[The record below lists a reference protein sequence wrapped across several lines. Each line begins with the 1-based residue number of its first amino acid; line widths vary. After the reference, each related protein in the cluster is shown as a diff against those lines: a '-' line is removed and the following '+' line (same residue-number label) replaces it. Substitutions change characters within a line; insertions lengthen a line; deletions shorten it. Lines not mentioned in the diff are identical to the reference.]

1 MVTYGLHMLHFY
13 NILSFLTVLI
23 AENAM
28 IFEAFYNNESIFFIH
43 LLSFSGLFMHGCEIF
58 KLEIR
63 MSRLL
68 NSKFMA
74 KSLAL
79 AVTAVMVSTA
89 HAGKAE
95 QEQIQQLRKEVDA
108 LKSLIQQQH
117 QVQQQQQTQIEQVK
131 AQPVQIAAVAVK
143 AESPLTGF
151 KTKAGANVNV
161 YGFVR
166 GDANYII
173 EGADNDF
180 NSVHT
185 SKGEAEDKLRAT
197 AKTTRIGLDFSTPV
211 ESGKVGGKVEVDFAS
226 AAENLR
232 IRHAYLTYNDW
243 LFGQTTSNFL
253 SNHAPEMIDF
263 NTNAGG
269 GITRVPLVR
278 YGVKLAP
285 ATQLFISAE
294 KGNSTATAFKRT
306 VTDIRNNTGAVIG
319 TKITDEDVSS
329 GVKYNLPVLTA
340 KLTQGFAE
348 GKGSA
353 SARALVE
360 HYKSETSD
368 DDKMGWGVAAGVNY
382 QVSAPLKISADA
394 SHVVGNSNYLYG
406 SNSAFYLNTT
416 NGDIEQNEFN
426 AVQVGATYKFS
437 PNFRSSLA
445 YGAIFADDD
454 TDYAKLYTA
463 ANEKVQQ
470 AWINFIYT
478 PVAPIDLGVEYI
490 NGKRDTFAGQSYKDN
505 RVGLMAKYSF

>member
-23 AENAM
+23 AENAI

-151 KTKAGANVNV
+151 KSKAGANVNL

-173 EGADNDF
+173 EGADDDF
-180 NSVHT
+180 NAVHKSGST
-185 SKGEAEDKLRAT
+185 GAPLVNDKLRAT
-197 AKTTRIGLDFSTPV
+197 AKTTRIGLDFNTPV
-211 ESGKVGGKVEVDFAS
+211 GDAKVGGKVELDFAS
-226 AAENLR
+226 NDNSKSENLR

-263 NTNAGG
+263 GTNAGG
-269 GITRVPLVR
+269 GTARVPQVR
-278 YGVKLAP
+278 YGFKLAP
-285 ATQLFISAE
+285 ATQLFVSAE
-294 KGNSTATAFKRT
+294 EA
-306 VTDIRNNTGAVIG
+306 D
-319 TKITDEDVSS
+319 SS
-329 GVKYNLPVLTA
+329 GVVAGTTKYSLPNLTA

-360 HYKSETSD
+360 NYKSTVADDNET
-368 DDKMGWGVAAGVNY
+368 GWGVAAGLNY
-382 QVSAPLKISADA
+382 QVSAPLKVSADI

-406 SNSAFYLNTT
+406 ANSAYAVNTT
-416 NGDIEQNEFN
+416 NNSIEQNEFN

-437 PNFRSSLA
+437 PNFRSTLA

-454 TDYAKLYTA
+454 TDYATLNTA
-463 ANEKVQQ
+463 GNEKVQQ
-470 AWINFIYT
+470 AWVNFIYT

-490 NGKRDTFAGQSYKDN
+490 NGKRDTFTGQSYKDN

>member
-151 KTKAGANVNV
+151 KSKAGANVNL

-173 EGADNDF
+173 EGADDDF
-180 NSVHT
+180 NAVHKVNGSGT
-185 SKGEAEDKLRAT
+185 TDPKLVNDKLRAT
-197 AKTTRIGLDFSTPV
+197 AKTTRIGLDFNTPV
-211 ESGKVGGKVEVDFAS
+211 GDAKVGGKVEVDFAS
-226 AAENLR
+226 STENLR

-263 NTNAGG
+263 STNLGG
-269 GITRVPLVR
+269 GTARVPQVR
-278 YGVKLAP
+278 YGFKLAP
-285 ATQLFISAE
+285 ATQLFVSAE
-294 KGNSTATAFKRT
+294 KADSS
-306 VTDIRNNTGAVIG
+306 G
-319 TKITDEDVSS
+319 T
-329 GVKYNLPVLTA
+329 GVKYSLPNLTA

-348 GKGSA
+348 GKGSV

-360 HYKSETSD
+360 NYKSTVADDNET
-368 DDKMGWGVAAGVNY
+368 GWGVAAGVNY
-382 QVSAPLKISADA
+382 QVSAPLKVSADI

-406 SNSAFYLNTT
+406 SNSAYVVNA
-416 NGDIEQNEFN
+416 NNSIEQNEFN

-437 PNFRSSLA
+437 PNFRSTLA

-454 TDYAKLYTA
+454 TDYAKSTSSVN

>member
-151 KTKAGANVNV
+151 KSKAGANVNL

-226 AAENLR
+226 SAENLR

-263 NTNAGG
+263 NTNLGG
-269 GITRVPLVR
+269 GIARIPQVR
-278 YGVKLAP
+278 YGFKLAP
-285 ATQLFISAE
+285 ATQLLVSAE
-294 KGNSTATAFKRT
+294 KGDSKFTQFDTTTGKPADSAT
-306 VTDIRNNTGAVIG
+306 
-319 TKITDEDVSS
+319 
-329 GVKYNLPVLTA
+329 KYSAPNLTA
-340 KLTQGFAE
+340 KLIQGFAD

-360 HYKSETSD
+360 NYKSAD
-368 DDKMGWGVAAGVNY
+368 DSAVAWGLAAGASYAVTE
-382 QVSAPLKISADA
+382 QLKLSSDVSYSQ
-394 SHVVGNSNYLYG
+394 GNSNYLYG
-406 SNSAFYLNTT
+406 ANSAYVLDGN
-416 NGDIEQNEFN
+416 NIEQNEFT

-437 PNFRSSLA
+437 PNFRSTLA
-445 YGAIFADDD
+445 YDAIFADDD
-454 TDYAKLYTA
+454 TDYAKAAKISTSSNIN

-470 AWINFIYT
+470 AWVNFIYT

>member
-151 KTKAGANVNV
+151 KSKAGANVNL

-185 SKGEAEDKLRAT
+185 SDGKTSDKLRAT
-197 AKTTRIGLDFSTPV
+197 AKTSRIGLDFNTPV
-211 ESGKVGGKVEVDFAS
+211 GDAKVGGKVEVDFAS
-226 AAENLR
+226 GDNSKSENLR

-263 NTNAGG
+263 NTNLGG
-269 GITRVPLVR
+269 GTARVPQVR
-278 YGVKLAP
+278 YGFKLAP

-294 KGNSTATAFKRT
+294 EA
-306 VTDIRNNTGAVIG
+306 D
-319 TKITDEDVSS
+319 SS
-329 GVKYNLPVLTA
+329 GTGIKYSLPNLTA

-348 GKGSA
+348 GKGSV

-360 HYKSETSD
+360 NYKSTVADDNET
-368 DDKMGWGVAAGVNY
+368 GWGVAAGVNY

-406 SNSAFYLNTT
+406 SNSAYVVNA
-416 NGDIEQNEFN
+416 NNSIEQNEFN

-437 PNFRSSLA
+437 PNFRSTLA

-454 TDYAKLYTA
+454 TDYAKSALSTN

>member
-1 MVTYGLHMLHFY
+1 
-13 NILSFLTVLI
+13 
-23 AENAM
+23 
-28 IFEAFYNNESIFFIH
+28 
-43 LLSFSGLFMHGCEIF
+43 
-58 KLEIR
+58 

-68 NSKFMA
+68 NGKFMA
-74 KSLAL
+74 KSLVL
-79 AVTAVMVSTA
+79 AVTAVMVGTA

-95 QEQIQQLRKEVDA
+95 QEQIQQLRNEVEA

-131 AQPVQIAAVAVK
+131 AQPVQLAAPVAK
-143 AESPLTGF
+143 PELPLTGF
-151 KTKAGANVNV
+151 KTKAGASVNL

-180 NSVHT
+180 NAVHT
-185 SKGEAEDKLRAT
+185 SDGKTSDKLRAT
-197 AKTTRIGLDFSTPV
+197 GKTTRLGLDFSTPV
-211 ESGKVGGKVEVDFAS
+211 ESGKVGGKVEVDFAGTND
-226 AAENLR
+226 ALR

-263 NTNAGG
+263 GTNVGG
-269 GITRVPLVR
+269 GTARVPQVR
-278 YGVKLAP
+278 YGLKLAP

-294 KGNSTATAFKRT
+294 EG
-306 VTDIRNNTGAVIG
+306 D
-319 TKITDEDVSS
+319 SS
-329 GVKYNLPVLTA
+329 GTGIKYSLPNLTA

-348 GKGSA
+348 GKGSV

-360 HYKSETSD
+360 NYKSTAADDNET
-368 DDKMGWGVAAGVNY
+368 GWGIAAGVNY

-406 SNSAFYLNTT
+406 SNSAYVVNTT
-416 NGDIEQNEFN
+416 NNSIEQNEFN

-437 PNFRSSLA
+437 PKLRSTLA
-445 YGAIFADDD
+445 YGASFAADD
-454 TDYAKLYTA
+454 TDYAMLNTT

-490 NGKRDTFAGQSYKDN
+490 NGKRDTFAGASYKDN